1 MGREPDRVM
10 DQITE
15 RPRRSRLA
23 IIFLSPDEPRLRTGW
38 RLLLHTLLLVAI
50 TAILLFAYILAP
62 GFPNLTASTEPHLLT
77 GIQLLVITLA
87 TWIARRFI
95 DRRSFRSLGFH
106 IDQHSLT
113 DLAFGFCL
121 PALMMGLIFAF
132 EWGMGWLHFEGW
144 VWNAAPPAT
153 ILTGLLGGLATF
165 IIVGYYEELLFR
177 GYHLQNM
184 FEGTNM
190 SWALFLSSAV
200 FSILHIGNPNST
212 WVSTLGLLAA
222 GYFMAYGWVR
232 TRRLWLSI
240 GLHIGW
246 NFFEGPVFG
255 FPVSGLSATHLI
267 HQSVDGPVL
276 ITGGAF
282 GPEAGLVILP
292 VIALSAALIW
302 VYTGGKQSRPS

>member
-1 MGREPDRVM
+1 M
-10 DQITE
+10 DQITGQ
-15 RPRRSRLA
+15 PHRSPLA

-50 TAILLFAYILAP
+50 TAILIFAYILAL
-62 GFPNLTASTEPHLLT
+62 GLPNLTTSTEPHLLT
-77 GIQLLVITLA
+77 GIQLFVITLS

-106 IDQHSLT
+106 IDKHTLT

-132 EWGMGWLHFEGW
+132 EWGMGWLHIEGW
-144 VWNAAPPAT
+144 MWNAAPPASVF
-153 ILTGLLGGLATF
+153 TGLLGGLATF

-184 FEGTNM
+184 IEGTNM

-200 FSILHIGNPNST
+200 FSILHSGNPSST
-212 WVSTLGLLAA
+212 WASTLGLLAA

-232 TRRLWLSI
+232 TRRLWLPI

-255 FPVSGLSATHLI
+255 FPVSGLSFTHLI
-267 HQSVDGPVL
+267 RQSVDGPVL

-292 VIALSAALIW
+292 VIAVSVALIW
-302 VYTGGKQSRPS
+302 VYTGGKQARRG

>member
-1 MGREPDRVM
+1 M
-10 DQITE
+10 DQTTKQ
-15 RPRRSRLA
+15 PQRSLLA
-23 IIFLSPDEPRLRTGW
+23 IILLSPDEPRLRAGW
-38 RLLLHTLLLVAI
+38 RLLLHTLLMVVI
-50 TAILLFAYILAP
+50 TAILVFGYILTL
-62 GFPNLTASTEPHLLT
+62 GLPNWMTSTEPYLLT
-77 GIQLLVITLA
+77 GIQLLVITLT

-95 DRRSFRSLGFH
+95 DRRSFRSLGFQ
-106 IDQHSLT
+106 IDKHTLT

-132 EWGMGWLHFEGW
+132 EWGMGWLHVEGW
-144 VWNAAPPAT
+144 MWNTAPPASVF
-153 ILTGLLGGLATF
+153 TGVLGGLATF
-165 IIVGYYEELLFR
+165 IFVGYYEELLFR
-177 GYHLQNM
+177 GYYLQNM
-184 FEGTNM
+184 IEGANLP
-190 SWALFLSSAV
+190 WALFLSSAI
-200 FSILHIGNPNST
+200 FSIMHLGNPNST
-212 WVSTLGLLAA
+212 WASTLGLLAA

-255 FPVSGLSATHLI
+255 FPVSGLGVTHLI
-267 HQSVDGPVL
+267 RQSIDGPVL

-302 VYTGGKQSRPS
+302 VYTGGKQARRC

>member
-1 MGREPDRVM
+1 MN
-10 DQITE
+10 QITE
-15 RPRRSRLA
+15 QPRRSPLA
-23 IIFLSPDEPRLRTGW
+23 IIFLSPDETRLRTGW
-38 RLLLHTLLLVAI
+38 RLLLHTLLLGAI
-50 TAILLFAYILAP
+50 TTFLIFAYILAL
-62 GFPNLTASTEPHLLT
+62 GFPNLTTSTEPHLLT
-77 GIQLLVITLA
+77 GIQLLVITLT
-87 TWIARRFI
+87 TWIARRYI

-106 IDQHSLT
+106 IDKHTMT
-113 DLAFGFCL
+113 DLALGFCL
-121 PALMMGLIFAF
+121 SALMMGLIFAF

-144 VWNAAPPAT
+144 MWNAAPIASVF
-153 ILTGLLGGLATF
+153 TGLLGGLATF

-184 FEGTNM
+184 IEGTNL

-212 WVSTLGLLAA
+212 WASTLGLLAA
-222 GYFMAYGWVR
+222 GCFMAYGWVR

-255 FPVSGLSATHLI
+255 FPVSGLSVTHLI
-267 HQSVDGPVL
+267 RQSVVGPVL

-302 VYTGGKQSRPS
+302 VYTGGKQAKRG